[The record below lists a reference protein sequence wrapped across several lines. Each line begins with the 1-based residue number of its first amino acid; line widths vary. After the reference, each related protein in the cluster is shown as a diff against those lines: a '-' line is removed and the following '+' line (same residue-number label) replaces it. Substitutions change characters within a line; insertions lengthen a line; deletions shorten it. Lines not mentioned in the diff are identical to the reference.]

1 MTESLNSPNK
11 RNAACRHS
19 GPLANGNGNAG
30 REPALFSSLPSAN
43 FLSSAPSGTLS
54 PSRPL
59 DPNGYCQ
66 PQESSTPG
74 YFDVLANS
82 INIMQDYITRTRL
95 AGEPPHVML
104 VPRLRDIGLMEFD
117 RAVRRSPRVETALSK
132 HCRCCAVIYNTKL
145 SSERA
150 PFQFESSHRSA
161 GWHAALEEAKT
172 SRLPFVFLQHRYP
185 ADADPHRRG
194 AQTHNPGQHPAADLT
209 LGCFVEPVGSDF
221 NRLRPL

>member
-1 MTESLNSPNK
+1 
-11 RNAACRHS
+11 
-19 GPLANGNGNAG
+19 
-30 REPALFSSLPSAN
+30 
-43 FLSSAPSGTLS
+43 
-54 PSRPL
+54 
-59 DPNGYCQ
+59 
-66 PQESSTPG
+66 
-74 YFDVLANS
+74 
-82 INIMQDYITRTRL
+82 MQDYITRTRL

-117 RAVRRSPRVETALSK
+117 RAVEAIAEGRDCVEQALPMLRRY
-132 HCRCCAVIYNTKL
+132 HNTKL

-161 GWHAALEEAKT
+161 GCHAAVEEAKT

-194 AQTHNPGQHPAADLT
+194 AQMHNPGQHPAADLT

-221 NRLRPL
+221 NRLSERFARLIERLAHGSP